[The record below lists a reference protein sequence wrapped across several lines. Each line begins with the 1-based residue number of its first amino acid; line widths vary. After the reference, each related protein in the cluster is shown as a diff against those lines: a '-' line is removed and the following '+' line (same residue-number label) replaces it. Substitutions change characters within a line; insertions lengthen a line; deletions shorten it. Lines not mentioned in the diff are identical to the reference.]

1 MQGGQKPPKRTEFTS
16 DLLVL
21 DEHMVTRHSQT
32 SQTRPSRS
40 VAMRQIILCSSARSI
55 TAATMPSFLG
65 RGATTPLADPLRNIR
80 SPIQTGDS
88 CGLAYC
94 ISDQLGGD
102 TLPISTYPGPTSS
115 MRTARAKRTQKTQLF
130 RIPPT
135 ATLLDTFRKQR
146 QTPSP
151 YNDQS
156 SSSRAHNTWQIL
168 RNSTNP
174 RFYLSAL
181 RDIFAQHDHIVG

>member
-1 MQGGQKPPKRTEFTS
+1 MQGGQKPPKHTEFTS

-40 VAMRQIILCSSARSI
+40 VAMRQIVLCSSARSI

-65 RGATTPLADPLRNIR
+65 RGATTPLADPLLNIR

-102 TLPISTYPGPTSS
+102 TLPISTYPGPASS
-115 MRTARAKRTQKTQLF
+115 TRTARAKRTQKTQPV
-130 RIPPT
+130 RILPT
-135 ATLLDTFRKQR
+135 ATLLDTFRKQG

-151 YNDQS
+151 HNSHY
-156 SSSRAHNTWQIL
+156 SSSRARNTRHIPAT
-168 RNSTNP
+168 STDP

-181 RDIFAQHDHIVG
+181 RDIFTQHDHIVG